1 MRQTVG
7 NACGTVGLL
16 HAVGNVTS
24 EIQLRK
30 SYYCI
35 RLFASILMASVIFV
49 LCISIRW
56 TTGDKHWKIVL
67 LGLYEFHLSLIT
79 TSIATT

>member
-49 LCISIRW
+49 LCISIR
-56 TTGDKHWKIVL
+56 
-67 LGLYEFHLSLIT
+67 
-79 TSIATT
+79 